1 MNGPFILH
9 GGDAIPLDCNTT
21 PLPECTIRPVLRNGE
36 VIKAVE
42 VPMKGCASLWLRCQA
57 EAEKWLTDAR
67 TGRLVDDPVRINR
80 RINSAYA
87 FLWLTDRRFQWA
99 GLAAFASKQVGCG
112 LLHAARTIAET
123 GAEIRKRPGQDSFEF
138 LSKNLY
144 ELGAG
149 MGSEQMY
156 AELAL
161 GNLHLF
167 LDIYPLHRF
176 FMLASDKSD
185 QERLAH
191 LGRCLK
197 DRQSIEHKVLWKLK
211 PGMLRF
217 GTAQDDII
225 KGFTALVEGRTEE
238 SVQAL
243 AHHEQVNIL
252 QKIIYDNPATQA
264 ALAGNQFAWVSGLPS
279 GRHAEIKLSLSAHC
293 NTQPG
298 LTAWFTKKTAAR
310 LWDKDE
316 RMQFVLAAAKQFH
329 KLLQGKERLAVERS
343 ITEIYH
349 GGA

>member
-9 GGDAIPLDCNTT
+9 GTDAIPLDCNTT

-149 MGSEQMY
+149 RDPSRCTRNWRSETCTSSWIFIRYTASSCWQ
-156 AELAL
+156 ATSRTRNAL
-161 GNLHLF
+161 PTSG
-167 LDIYPLHRF
+167 
-176 FMLASDKSD
+176 
-185 QERLAH
+185 
-191 LGRCLK
+191 
-197 DRQSIEHKVLWKLK
+197 
-211 PGMLRF
+211 
-217 GTAQDDII
+217 
-225 KGFTALVEGRTEE
+225 
-238 SVQAL
+238 
-243 AHHEQVNIL
+243 
-252 QKIIYDNPATQA
+252 A
-264 ALAGNQFAWVSGLPS
+264 A
-279 GRHAEIKLSLSAHC
+279 
-293 NTQPG
+293 
-298 LTAWFTKKTAAR
+298 
-310 LWDKDE
+310 
-316 RMQFVLAAAKQFH
+316 
-329 KLLQGKERLAVERS
+329 
-343 ITEIYH
+343 
-349 GGA
+349 